1 MSASGQLTPARV
13 VAGSA
18 RGVLGWQLT
27 SNPVK
32 GAVTLTTAQLVFS
45 EDELLQDHDGL
56 VPLFAGGVRCHGGF
70 DGDGNYVSPRTLN
83 RWPAI
88 HAWEAQRQA
97 QFGTDLMDVPLETWP
112 ASFPNVEQ
120 SKLLLRNGVS
130 APTIAALTRI
140 GTIEGFG
147 VMLRHLP
154 VPEFR
159 HSFDE
164 EIDGTAIAHIGG
176 GLFEA
181 HARDEAG
188 FDDRAGH
195 DKMWF
200 AARDIAFE
208 HPVTEDETTRML
220 ARMGIGGA
228 PRSADE
234 LAALRRAV
242 EASRVLP
249 ADIDYTLEMVV
260 TRMIGLLLIE
270 ISAFHGFAWAAAV
283 LSDEQLVAGEGEAA
297 RLVGYIR
304 SDESP
309 HVAWLRTA
317 LSEMRDR
324 TWVGESGR
332 RHAGSELVG
341 LLWDRALRD
350 SLHGRRQENLNTL
363 MREIDFATEHLPG
376 GRDLVQEM
384 LSLGSVVRLDDG
396 TVRDSTVEN
405 LIG

>member
-1 MSASGQLTPARV
+1 
-13 VAGSA
+13 VA
-18 RGVLGWQLT
+18 
-27 SNPVK
+27 
-32 GAVTLTTAQLVFS
+32 TAQVEFS
-45 EDELLQDHDGL
+45 EVELLQDHDNL
-56 VPLFAGGVRCHGGF
+56 EPLFAGGVRCHGGF
-70 DGDGNYVSPRTLN
+70 DGNGTYVSPRTKN

-97 QFGTDLMDVPLETWP
+97 QFGTDLLDIPLETWP
-112 ASFPNVEQ
+112 ASFPSIEQ
-120 SKLLLRNGVS
+120 SKLLLRNGIT

-154 VPEFR
+154 IPDFQA
-159 HSFDE
+159 SFDE
-164 EIDGTAIAHIGG
+164 EIEGTAIAHIGG

-188 FDDRAGH
+188 FDGLAGH

-200 AARDIAFE
+200 AARDIAFCD
-208 HPVTEDETTRML
+208 PITEDETARML
-220 ARMGIGGA
+220 ARMGIGA
-228 PRSADE
+228 SSRSAGE
-234 LAALRRAV
+234 LAALRRVA

-249 ADIDYTLEMVV
+249 ADIDYTLEVV
-260 TRMIGLLLIE
+260 VSRMIGLLLIE
-270 ISAFHGFAWAAAV
+270 ISAFHGFAWAAGV
-283 LSDEQLVAGEGEAA
+283 LADEDLVAGDGEAA

-332 RHAGSELVG
+332 RHSGSEIVAS
-341 LLWDRALRD
+341 LWGRALRD
-350 SLHGRRQENLNTL
+350 SLGGRRHENLNTI
-363 MREIDFATEHLPG
+363 MGEIDRSVEHVPN
-376 GRDLVQEM
+376 GRALVDEM
-384 LSLGSVVRLDDG
+384 LSLGEVVRLADG
-396 TVRDSTVEN
+396 SVGDSPPAETAERRTS
-405 LIG
+405 